1 MCALLQ
7 PLWICA
13 QTMLPLTSPSETLKA
28 DILVNE
34 KSVRIALSDKG
45 EKVMEAKTLQLEL
58 KENMLAGNWQV
69 TGQAR
74 TSVDQTWQPVYGE
87 RSLVTTGIT
96 NWNFIALRSEP
107 KEMTCSF
114 ACMMKGW
121 LSVMPSISLISGI
134 VR

>member
-1 MCALLQ
+1 MKRVNLLLCALLQ

-69 TGQAR
+69 TGQTR

-87 RSLVTTGIT
+87 RSL
-96 NWNFIALRSEP
+96 
-107 KEMTCSF
+107 
-114 ACMMKGW
+114 
-121 LSVMPSISLISGI
+121 
-134 VR
+134 